1 MASYEE
7 ILKSCTDRMQSS
19 LNNFSD
25 SLKKIRTGRANPA
38 MLDGIMVDY
47 YGNMTPLNQ
56 CCSITVEDS
65 KTLSLSPWDKG
76 LVQEID
82 KSIQKSDLGFNPSV
96 DKSVII
102 INVPPLTQER
112 RAELVKFLGKQTEN
126 YRVSLRNIRKES
138 NEGIKKLHKSK
149 EITED
154 ESKNGQS
161 QVQELTDKYIA
172 IVNSESA
179 SKEEEITK
187 I

>member
-1 MASYEE
+1 M
-7 ILKSCTDRMQSS
+7 
-19 LNNFSD
+19 N
-25 SLKKIRTGRANPA
+25 
-38 MLDGIMVDY
+38 
-47 YGNMTPLNQ
+47 
-56 CCSITVEDS
+56 EDS
-65 KTLSLSPWDKG
+65 SVIISPYDENSIDDIVKG
-76 LVQEID
+76 
-82 KSIQKSDLGFNPSV
+82 IQKSDLGFNPSV

-161 QVQELTDKYIA
+161 QIQELTDKYIA
-172 IVNSESA
+172 TINSE
-179 SKEEEITK
+179 IIIFINFIYFYFFFTK
-187 I
+187 DIYY

>member
-1 MASYEE
+1 M
-7 ILKSCTDRMQSS
+7 
-19 LNNFSD
+19 N
-25 SLKKIRTGRANPA
+25 
-38 MLDGIMVDY
+38 
-47 YGNMTPLNQ
+47 
-56 CCSITVEDS
+56 EDS
-65 KTLSLSPWDKG
+65 SVIISPYDENSIDDIVKG
-76 LVQEID
+76 
-82 KSIQKSDLGFNPSV
+82 IQKSDLGFNPSV

-154 ESKNGQS
+154 ESKSGQS

-172 IVNSESA
+172 IVNSEST

>member
-1 MASYEE
+1 M
-7 ILKSCTDRMQSS
+7 
-19 LNNFSD
+19 N
-25 SLKKIRTGRANPA
+25 
-38 MLDGIMVDY
+38 
-47 YGNMTPLNQ
+47 
-56 CCSITVEDS
+56 EDS
-65 KTLSLSPWDKG
+65 SVIISPYDENSIDDIVKG
-76 LVQEID
+76 
-82 KSIQKSDLGFNPSV
+82 IQKSDLGFNPSV

-154 ESKNGQS
+154 ESKSGQS

>member
-1 MASYEE
+1 M
-7 ILKSCTDRMQSS
+7 
-19 LNNFSD
+19 N
-25 SLKKIRTGRANPA
+25 
-38 MLDGIMVDY
+38 
-47 YGNMTPLNQ
+47 
-56 CCSITVEDS
+56 EDS
-65 KTLSLSPWDKG
+65 SVIISPYDENSIDDIVKG
-76 LVQEID
+76 
-82 KSIQKSDLGFNPSV
+82 IQKSDLGFNPSV

-161 QVQELTDKYIA
+161 QVQYLTD
-172 IVNSESA
+172 
-179 SKEEEITK
+179 
-187 I
+187 

>member
-1 MASYEE
+1 M
-7 ILKSCTDRMQSS
+7 
-19 LNNFSD
+19 
-25 SLKKIRTGRANPA
+25 
-38 MLDGIMVDY
+38 
-47 YGNMTPLNQ
+47 
-56 CCSITVEDS
+56 
-65 KTLSLSPWDKG
+65 
-76 LVQEID
+76 
-82 KSIQKSDLGFNPSV
+82 

-154 ESKNGQS
+154 ESKSGQS

-172 IVNSESA
+172 IVNSEST

>member
-1 MASYEE
+1 M
-7 ILKSCTDRMQSS
+7 
-19 LNNFSD
+19 N
-25 SLKKIRTGRANPA
+25 
-38 MLDGIMVDY
+38 
-47 YGNMTPLNQ
+47 
-56 CCSITVEDS
+56 EDS
-65 KTLSLSPWDKG
+65 SVIISPYDENSIDDIVKG
-76 LVQEID
+76 
-82 KSIQKSDLGFNPSV
+82 IQKSDLGFNPSV

-161 QVQELTDKYIA
+161 QIQELTDKYIA
-172 IVNSESA
+172 VVNSESA

>member
-1 MASYEE
+1 M
-7 ILKSCTDRMQSS
+7 
-19 LNNFSD
+19 N
-25 SLKKIRTGRANPA
+25 
-38 MLDGIMVDY
+38 
-47 YGNMTPLNQ
+47 
-56 CCSITVEDS
+56 EDS
-65 KTLSLSPWDKG
+65 SVIISPYDENSIDDIVKG
-76 LVQEID
+76 
-82 KSIQKSDLGFNPSV
+82 IQKSDLGFNPSV

-154 ESKNGQS
+154 ESKSGQS

-172 IVNSESA
+172 ILNSEST

>member
-1 MASYEE
+1 M
-7 ILKSCTDRMQSS
+7 
-19 LNNFSD
+19 N
-25 SLKKIRTGRANPA
+25 
-38 MLDGIMVDY
+38 
-47 YGNMTPLNQ
+47 
-56 CCSITVEDS
+56 EDS
-65 KTLSLSPWDKG
+65 SVIISPYDENSIDDIVKG
-76 LVQEID
+76 
-82 KSIQKSDLGFNPSV
+82 IQKSDLGFNPSV

-172 IVNSESA
+172 IINSESA

>member
-1 MASYEE
+1 M
-7 ILKSCTDRMQSS
+7 
-19 LNNFSD
+19 N
-25 SLKKIRTGRANPA
+25 
-38 MLDGIMVDY
+38 
-47 YGNMTPLNQ
+47 
-56 CCSITVEDS
+56 EDS
-65 KTLSLSPWDKG
+65 SVIISPYDENSIDDIVKG
-76 LVQEID
+76 
-82 KSIQKSDLGFNPSV
+82 IQKSDLGFNPSV

-154 ESKNGQS
+154 ESKSGQS

-172 IVNSESA
+172 IINSESA